1 MGIKRILEKIIN
13 ASLTMK
19 LKFGSDK
26 YINEEPINLFEY
38 DLLNFNEDLD
48 KAWEKINALYDK
60 ILHKDKYWHL
70 FYEGDF
76 STLRCS
82 PQYKDKVEKFFRKH
96 SIEYK
101 WNGVWIDGS
110 PTVERYKKIYRD
122 MFHAF
127 SELAIHL
134 DEENLFHIAD
144 RVCHSFFNHAFYAA
158 KKHRAP
164 FEGGSNGVIGS
175 TMWEA
180 DMMSRVLIYR
190 AHHIGMYDMERH
202 LAKRFTLVE
211 KSYAEKKDE
220 ELKDKYQNTS
230 VENE

>member
-1 MGIKRILEKIIN
+1 MGIKKVLSRVIRHFDLNELVNLEPAELI
-13 ASLTMK
+13 
-19 LKFGSDK
+19 
-26 YINEEPINLFEY
+26 EY

-60 ILHKDKYWHL
+60 ILHKDNYWHL
-70 FYEGDF
+70 FYEGTF
-76 STLRCS
+76 STLRIS
-82 PQYKDKVEKFFRKH
+82 PQYIDKVEKFFRKH
-96 SIEYK
+96 DIEYK
-101 WNGVWIDGS
+101 CNGAWTDGS
-110 PTVERYKKIYRD
+110 PTVEKYKKMYRD

-134 DEENLFHIAD
+134 DEEDLFHASD

-158 KKHRAP
+158 KEHRAP
-164 FEGGSNGVIGS
+164 FEKSPSAIGP

-211 KSYAEKKDE
+211 KSYAEEKDE
-220 ELKDKYQNTS
+220 ELKNKYQNTS

>member
-1 MGIKRILEKIIN
+1 MGIKKVLKGIIKHFDLNEHSDLE
-13 ASLTMK
+13 
-19 LKFGSDK
+19 
-26 YINEEPINLFEY
+26 PCNLFEY
-38 DLLNFNEDLD
+38 DLLNFNGDLD
-48 KAWEKINALYDK
+48 KAWEKIKALHDK
-60 ILHKDKYWHL
+60 ILHKDNYWHL
-70 FYEGDF
+70 FYEGEF
-76 STLRCS
+76 STLRIS
-82 PQYKDKVEKFFRKH
+82 PQYKDEVEEFFRKH
-96 SIEYK
+96 SIERRY
-101 WNGVWIDGS
+101 NGIWIDGS
-110 PTVERYKKIYRD
+110 PTVEKYKKMYRD

-134 DEENLFHIAD
+134 DEEDLFHASD

-158 KKHRAP
+158 KEHRAP
-164 FEGGSNGVIGS
+164 FENSPSVIGP

-211 KSYAEKKDE
+211 KSHAEKKDE
-220 ELKDKYQNTS
+220 ELKNKYQDTS